1 MLDAFTEREQAPL
14 LANDIQVL
22 VSELNAKAKQ
32 AAENGLRVE
41 LSVSGV
47 LDVKGSA
54 RYYPQIAVRVS
65 AEVR

>member
-1 MLDAFTEREQAPL
+1 MLDAFTEREQASL

-32 AAENGLRVE
+32 AAATGLSVE
-41 LSVSGV
+41 LSVLGV

-54 RYYPQIAVRVS
+54 KYYPEIRARIVT
-65 AEVR
+65 EVC